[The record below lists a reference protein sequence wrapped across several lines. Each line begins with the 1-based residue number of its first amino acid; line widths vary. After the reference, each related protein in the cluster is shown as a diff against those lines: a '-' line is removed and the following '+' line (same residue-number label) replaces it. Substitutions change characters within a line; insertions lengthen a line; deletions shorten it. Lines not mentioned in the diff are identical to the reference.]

1 MTDIR
6 VPKLNNNDAT
16 YVLVDWLVDD
26 GQQVKAGDPIVVLET
41 SKATEE
47 LESEEDGFVWRVL
60 PLNADCAPGAV
71 LARLTAD
78 ESRPVSPSPGVFP
91 SADTPVAG
99 DSAGGSVG
107 PGSSERDATDG
118 SAGAGSAAGG
128 SVGGSAGAGSAAGGS
143 VGGSAGAGSAAGGA
157 ADGSMG
163 GPLITAPARALID
176 ELCVDLAEVRALGV
190 TVVRRADVERLAAR
204 SAPAP
209 REEAAAP
216 GESRRPATGRPY
228 ELPRVQRAVAKVV
241 RVSHATIPAAYT
253 VVKADT
259 GPLLELAARM
269 TREVRRPVG
278 LPELVTSAVARLH
291 ADFPLCFA
299 TLVDDASA
307 LLPDAP
313 HVGVTIDA
321 GEGLYVPVIH
331 DAARR
336 SVKQIAT
343 RLMEYRLAA
352 LTGDFREDDLTG
364 ANIAVTLHH
373 DGDVTLA
380 VPLIFPGHACALAVT
395 SPQAELRLDGGE
407 VVTRTVVNI
416 GMAYDHRLVNGR
428 DAALFLRALKALL
441 ESPQETFG

>member
-6 VPKLNNNDAT
+6 VPKLNNNDST
-16 YVLVDWLVDD
+16 YVLVEWLVDD

-47 LESEEDGFVWRVL
+47 LESEQDGFVWRVVA
-60 PLNADCAPGAV
+60 PNADCAPGDV
-71 LARLTAD
+71 LAHLTAG
-78 ESRPVSPSPGVFP
+78 EVRPTPLSMPPHPGPSPSSDVPVTA
-91 SADTPVAG
+91 SA
-99 DSAGGSVG
+99 S
-107 PGSSERDATDG
+107 
-118 SAGAGSAAGG
+118 SAGAATGG
-128 SVGGSAGAGSAAGGS
+128 ASSGGPAVEASS
-143 VGGSAGAGSAAGGA
+143 GGA
-157 ADGSMG
+157 A
-163 GPLITAPARALID
+163 PLITAPAQALID
-176 ELCVDLAEVRALGV
+176 ELGLDPAVVRTLGV
-190 TVVRRADVERLAAR
+190 AVVRRADVERLAAR
-204 SAPAP
+204 SASASVEDVDEPGGP
-209 REEAAAP
+209 RQGVA
-216 GESRRPATGRPY
+216 GLPY
-228 ELPRVQRAVAKVV
+228 GLTRVQRAVAKVV

-253 VVKADT
+253 VVKADV
-259 GPLLELAARM
+259 GPLLELAARL

-380 VPLIFPGHACALAVT
+380 IPLIFPGHACALAVT

-407 VVTRTVVNI
+407 VVARTVVNI
-416 GMAYDHRLVNGR
+416 GMAYDHRLINGR
-428 DAALFLRALKALL
+428 DAALFLRALKARL
-441 ESPQETFG
+441 ESPEESFG

>member
-6 VPKLNNNDAT
+6 VPKLNNNDST

-47 LESEEDGFVWRVL
+47 LESEEDGFVWHVL
-60 PLNADCAPGAV
+60 ALNADCAPGAV

-78 ESRPVSPSPGVFP
+78 ESRPVAPSPGASP
-91 SADTPVAG
+91 AAG
-99 DSAGGSVG
+99 DSAGGGASAG
-107 PGSSERDATDG
+107 DSSAGGATAGGSSAGGATDG
-118 SAGAGSAAGG
+118 SADGAGT
-128 SVGGSAGAGSAAGGS
+128 
-143 VGGSAGAGSAAGGA
+143 
-157 ADGSMG
+157 
-163 GPLITAPARALID
+163 GPLITAPAQALID
-176 ELCVDLAEVRALGV
+176 ELGVDPAQVRALGV
-190 TVVRRADVERLAAR
+190 AVVRRADIERLASR
-204 SAPAP
+204 SVPAP
-209 REEAAAP
+209 REEVAEP
-216 GESRRPATGRPY
+216 GESGQAVTGRPY
-228 ELPRVQRAVAKVV
+228 ELTRVQRAVAKVV

-253 VVKADT
+253 VVKADA

-299 TLVDDASA
+299 TLVDDTSA
-307 LLPDAP
+307 VLSDAP

-321 GEGLYVPVIH
+321 GEGLYVPVVH

-416 GMAYDHRLVNGR
+416 GMAYDHRLINGR

-441 ESPQETFG
+441 ESPGETFA

>member
-6 VPKLNNNDAT
+6 VPKLNNNDST
-16 YVLVDWLVDD
+16 YVLVEWLVDD

-47 LESEEDGFVWRVL
+47 LESEEDGHVWRVV
-60 PLNADCAPGAV
+60 PLNADCAPGDV
-71 LARLTAD
+71 LAHLTAG
-78 ESRPVSPSPGVFP
+78 EARPAPLSAPLSVPPHPGPSPSP
-91 SADTPVAG
+91 DLPVT
-99 DSAGGSVG
+99 AGGSSAG
-107 PGSSERDATDG
+107 ASTAGAPTGGASTGGASSDG
-118 SAGAGSAAGG
+118 SAVEAS
-128 SVGGSAGAGSAAGGS
+128 SS
-143 VGGSAGAGSAAGGA
+143 GA
-157 ADGSMG
+157 A
-163 GPLITAPARALID
+163 PLITAPAQALID
-176 ELCVDLAEVRALGV
+176 ELGIDPAVVRTLGV
-190 TVVRRADVERLAAR
+190 AVVRRADIERLAAR
-204 SAPAP
+204 SASASGEDVAEPAK
-209 REEAAAP
+209 P
-216 GESRRPATGRPY
+216 GPAVAGLPY
-228 ELPRVQRAVAKVV
+228 ELTRVQRAVAKVV

-253 VVKADT
+253 VVKADV

-278 LPELVTSAVARLH
+278 LPELVTFAVARLH
-291 ADFPLCFA
+291 AEFPVCFA
-299 TLVDDASA
+299 TLVDDTSA

-313 HVGVTIDA
+313 HIGVTIDA

-364 ANIAVTLHH
+364 ADIAVTLHH

-380 VPLIFPGHACALAVT
+380 IPLIFPGHACALAVT

-416 GMAYDHRLVNGR
+416 GMAYDHRLINGR

-441 ESPQETFG
+441 ESPEERFG